1 MIGKDLYKAKQEDGP
16 DEELMSLIMKNQ
28 YSVSSEQAQ
37 FMSNERRIC
46 MRRWISLVSAV
57 LLMLGSS
64 GLSIG
69 ESADEKPLGHLTKL
83 GVEES
88 FLNEQIRN
96 TSAFEDI
103 PFSEYKFFDTLDSMI
118 LALDSGVI
126 DGFITNE
133 YTYEFLRSRNENRY
147 STFSTDPAHEYSF
160 GFAMLLR
167 EEDSELCGRISDV
180 IAEMRADGTM
190 DKLKDQYIDRCIA
203 GEEPAAVQPET
214 FDQAGTLKVALTGD
228 IPPMDYFSAE
238 GLPVGFNTA
247 LVSEVGRRLKMNI
260 EFISVNSGA
269 RAASLASRESDIV
282 FWTEAANYYNWGE
295 ADREDQPD
303 LSVITDIYLPA
314 EIRLV
319 VLKTFPGADP

>member
-1 MIGKDLYKAKQEDGP
+1 
-16 DEELMSLIMKNQ
+16 
-28 YSVSSEQAQ
+28 
-37 FMSNERRIC
+37 

-180 IAEMRADGTM
+180 FAEMRADGTM
-190 DKLKDQYIDRCIA
+190 DKLMDQYIDRCIA

-303 LSVITDIYLPA
+303 LSVITDIYLHA